1 MNEKDLKLKDTV
13 ELMNSS
19 EYKERFTAEYA
30 QTKIRYEKLKAYNNK
45 IEAAQTTQREPA
57 APKKLEEPPHDCPAG
72 LLREQQSVM
81 GQYLHILELR
91 AEIEGI
97 NLDDGL
103 AYMRYCGEI
112 CGKVMAKEP
121 ARIEIEE

>member
-1 MNEKDLKLKDTV
+1 MNEKNLNLRDTV

-19 EYKERFTAEYA
+19 DYKDRFCAEYA

-45 IEAAQTTQREPA
+45 IEASRRTHEHPFT
-57 APKKLEEPPHDCPAG
+57 PKQVEEPPHDCPES

-81 GQYLHILELR
+81 GQYLHTLEVR

-97 NLDDGL
+97 DLDGAL
-103 AYMRYCGEI
+103 AYMRYSGET
-112 CGKVMAKEP
+112 CGKKLAMSSETISAE
-121 ARIEIEE
+121 